1 MEQLVGDLFNDT
13 LNDSHKPQEYF
24 LNLFSIDLEET
35 ILRHMT
41 RIVSDDGRYLWQCS
55 ACEKVHALKHVISD
69 HVEAMHMENVF
80 ECPYCH
86 KKKKS
91 RSNLRAHISSYHRE
105 EHQMYRIKI

>member
-1 MEQLVGDLFNDT
+1 MT
-13 LNDSHKPQEYF
+13 AQEYF
-24 LNLFSIDLEET
+24 LVFNKNLFSVDLEEA

-41 RIVSDDGRYLWQCS
+41 RIVSEDGRYLWQCS
-55 ACEKVHALKHVISD
+55 TCEKVHALKHVISD